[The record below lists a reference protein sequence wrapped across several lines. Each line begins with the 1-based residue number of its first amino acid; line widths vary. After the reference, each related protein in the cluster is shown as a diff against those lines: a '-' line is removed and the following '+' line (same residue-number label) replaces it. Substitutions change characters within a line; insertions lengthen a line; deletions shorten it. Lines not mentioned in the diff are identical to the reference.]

1 MRSRDEQREEQRR
14 YEGDVWYDVWRGGG
28 NPDRVDH
35 DRVIDGY
42 YEGRQAEDVA
52 RSELRRQRPPPVR
65 SEAPTEK
72 CSYVPPYWI
81 NRSLNF

>member
-1 MRSRDEQREEQRR
+1 MKTRDEQREEQRR
-14 YEGDVWYDVWRGGG
+14 YEGDVWYDVWRSGG

-52 RSELRRQRPPPVR
+52 RAELRRQSPPPATA
-65 SEAPTEK
+65 EEQYPDEQFPDEDDA
-72 CSYVPPYWI
+72 
-81 NRSLNF
+81 